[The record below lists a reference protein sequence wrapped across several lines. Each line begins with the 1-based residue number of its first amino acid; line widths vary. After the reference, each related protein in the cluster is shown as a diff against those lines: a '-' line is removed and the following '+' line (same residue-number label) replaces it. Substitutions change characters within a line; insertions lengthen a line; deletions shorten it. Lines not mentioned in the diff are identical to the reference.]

1 MVAAAVVTAVARALV
16 LPAVAPVVVASG
28 VAVVMA
34 TVTSGLASTTLPMAD
49 GATRAAAAS
58 ALGPPG
64 RSRSPMT
71 ASGASTRLSRSCAR
85 PLRDC
90 SLLPAETPPEVTA
103 SVTPHASEPVALPHM
118 SCEAALANAAPVTT
132 VESTVTLTSEL
143 CVTTNEV
150 SAVWPRALEMEAESA
165 ATEGRT
171 EEDPTSM
178 VSIVYVAYARGGNG
192 GGGYGG
198 GGDVVE
204 KISPR
209 SSLAERSPMATPT
222 ATATMATIP
231 TATAIIKQRTFLR
244 CCFTSPFSVV
254 TGWVTVPGNI
264 MVLFGEASGDGSDRR
279 PGDIDPTDG
288 SRVEAGFAFSP
299 GLESLVVGSVRAR
312 DELFKEKLFSS
323 YALEKLAS
331 LSDPFFFGGPAVD
344 IKQERP
350 ARRSLLCFACSHATG
365 GSGGKLPVNLGGSA
379 RRRGVP
385 KEMPK
390 TNPIY

>member
-1 MVAAAVVTAVARALV
+1 
-16 LPAVAPVVVASG
+16 
-28 VAVVMA
+28 
-34 TVTSGLASTTLPMAD
+34 
-49 GATRAAAAS
+49 
-58 ALGPPG
+58 
-64 RSRSPMT
+64 MT

-244 CCFTSPFSVV
+244 CCFTFPFSVV

-288 SRVEAGFAFSP
+288 SRVEVGFAFSP

-323 YALEKLAS
+323 YAFEKLAS
-331 LSDPFFFGGPAVD
+331 LSDPFFFGGAAVD
-344 IKQERP
+344 IKQERL
-350 ARRSLLCFACSHATG
+350 ARRSLLCFALQPTRRTQNLRNCLEIG
-365 GSGGKLPVNLGGSA
+365 GPEA
-379 RRRGVP
+379 PRRT
-385 KEMPK
+385 K
-390 TNPIY
+390 

>member
-1 MVAAAVVTAVARALV
+1 MEAAAVVTAVARALV

-49 GATRAAAAS
+49 GATRAAVAS

-64 RSRSPMT
+64 RSGSPMR

-90 SLLPAETPPEVTA
+90 SRLPAETPPEVTA

-118 SCEAALANAAPVTT
+118 SSEAALANVAPVTT
-132 VESTVTLTSEL
+132 VEYTVTLTSEL

-171 EEDPTSM
+171 KLDPTSM

-204 KISPR
+204 KMSPR
-209 SSLAERSPMATPT
+209 SSLAERSPTATPT

-254 TGWVTVPGNI
+254 TGWGTVPGNI

-279 PGDIDPTDG
+279 PGDIDPIDG
-288 SRVEAGFAFSP
+288 SRVEAGFVFSP
-299 GLESLVVGSVRAR
+299 GLEWLVVGSVRERR
-312 DELFKEKLFSS
+312 DELFKEKLSSS

-344 IKQERP
+344 IKQERQ
-350 ARRSLLCFACSHATG
+350 ARRSLLCYACSPHQSRNT
-365 GSGGKLPVNLGGSA
+365 
-379 RRRGVP
+379 
-385 KEMPK
+385 E
-390 TNPIY
+390 

>member
-1 MVAAAVVTAVARALV
+1 
-16 LPAVAPVVVASG
+16 
-28 VAVVMA
+28 
-34 TVTSGLASTTLPMAD
+34 
-49 GATRAAAAS
+49 
-58 ALGPPG
+58 
-64 RSRSPMT
+64 MT

-118 SCEAALANAAPVTT
+118 SCEAALANVAPVTT

-143 CVTTNEV
+143 CMTTNEV

-171 EEDPTSM
+171 EEDPTSI

-192 GGGYGG
+192 GGWKGGYGG

-204 KISPR
+204 KNSPR
-209 SSLAERSPMATPT
+209 SSLAERSPMVTPT

-264 MVLFGEASGDGSDRR
+264 MVLFGEASGDGSRR

-288 SRVEAGFAFSP
+288 SRVEAEFVFSP
-299 GLESLVVGSVRAR
+299 GLEWLVVGSVRAR

-331 LSDPFFFGGPAVD
+331 LPDPFFFGGAAVD

-350 ARRSLLCFACSHATG
+350 ARRSLLCFALQPT
-365 GSGGKLPVNLGGSA
+365 
-379 RRRGVP
+379 
-385 KEMPK
+385 
-390 TNPIY
+390 

>member
-1 MVAAAVVTAVARALV
+1 
-16 LPAVAPVVVASG
+16 
-28 VAVVMA
+28 
-34 TVTSGLASTTLPMAD
+34 
-49 GATRAAAAS
+49 
-58 ALGPPG
+58 
-64 RSRSPMT
+64 
-71 ASGASTRLSRSCAR
+71 
-85 PLRDC
+85 
-90 SLLPAETPPEVTA
+90 
-103 SVTPHASEPVALPHM
+103 M
-118 SCEAALANAAPVTT
+118 SCEAALTNAAPVTT

-150 SAVWPRALEMEAESA
+150 SAVWPRALEMEAEST
-165 ATEGRT
+165 ATEGRTEELT

-299 GLESLVVGSVRAR
+299 GLEWLVVGSVRAR
-312 DELFKEKLFSS
+312 DELCKEKLSNS
-323 YALEKLAS
+323 YANEKLAS

-350 ARRSLLCFACSHATG
+350 AKKPSLL
-365 GSGGKLPVNLGGSA
+365 
-379 RRRGVP
+379 
-385 KEMPK
+385 
-390 TNPIY
+390 

>member
-1 MVAAAVVTAVARALV
+1 
-16 LPAVAPVVVASG
+16 
-28 VAVVMA
+28 
-34 TVTSGLASTTLPMAD
+34 
-49 GATRAAAAS
+49 
-58 ALGPPG
+58 
-64 RSRSPMT
+64 MT

-150 SAVWPRALEMEAESA
+150 SAVWPRALVMEAESA

-178 VSIVYVAYARGGNG
+178 VSIVNVAYARGGNG

-244 CCFTSPFSVV
+244 CCFTSPFSEV

-264 MVLFGEASGDGSDRR
+264 MVLFGEVSGDGSDRR

-288 SRVEAGFAFSP
+288 SRIEAGFVFSP
-299 GLESLVVGSVRAR
+299 GSEWLVVGSVRAR
-312 DELFKEKLFSS
+312 DELCKEKLSSS
-323 YALEKLAS
+323 YMLEKLAS

-350 ARRSLLCFACSHATG
+350 ARSALQCLQPPGTHHSQVGNCRKPRRLRSAAAFQKSFQRQSPTQANREQHVQPHTVG
-365 GSGGKLPVNLGGSA
+365 MVGF
-379 RRRGVP
+379 
-385 KEMPK
+385 
-390 TNPIY
+390 